1 MLKYQVYLISLF
13 VILFS
18 IHVFAETRINE
29 VMYNPKGTD
38 NHKEFVEIYSDDQ
51 LDLNNFTIS
60 DGDSED
66 KLVKLNDISSNYAL
80 IVETD
85 YILNIPDNIALYS
98 AGAAIGNA
106 LSEDDRLILYDQN
119 KSEITS
125 MQIFKIPEGYSLE
138 YFNGNYYQS
147 LNINGTPGSENSIRE
162 IPKETVS
169 AQDNTTEEPKTST
182 NLNSDSTIEIK
193 EVIPKTIRFGDN
205 ISVKVDVYRGSTAK
219 YAVYF
224 YIERDN
230 KTIMDKISEHART
243 KYQNYTF
250 TYSTQLEPNC
260 NNKYEEGKYDIIV
273 EGLEKSVS
281 KEIEISGN
289 IQCENDE
296 SNSAETDTSSDTKEQ
311 IINKQVT
318 ESNINQASPITGN
331 IVYESSDMKAKGLAL
346 YLLCFVLILVTVYL
360 IKRNKDGN
368 NNQNNNRDSG
378 IS

>member
-1 MLKYQVYLISLF
+1 
-13 VILFS
+13 
-18 IHVFAETRINE
+18 
-29 VMYNPKGTD
+29 
-38 NHKEFVEIYSDDQ
+38 
-51 LDLNNFTIS
+51 
-60 DGDSED
+60 
-66 KLVKLNDISSNYAL
+66 
-80 IVETD
+80 
-85 YILNIPDNIALYS
+85 
-98 AGAAIGNA
+98 
-106 LSEDDRLILYDQN
+106 
-119 KSEITS
+119 
-125 MQIFKIPEGYSLE
+125 
-138 YFNGNYYQS
+138 
-147 LNINGTPGSENSIRE
+147 
-162 IPKETVS
+162 
-169 AQDNTTEEPKTST
+169 
-182 NLNSDSTIEIK
+182 
-193 EVIPKTIRFGDN
+193 
-205 ISVKVDVYRGSTAK
+205 
-219 YAVYF
+219 
-224 YIERDN
+224 
-230 KTIMDKISEHART
+230 MDKISEHART